1 MRISRTIR
9 NGRSRHVH
17 LGERLALIGRIQHGH
32 LTTGEAAAQAGV
44 PEQEVM
50 RWIEVHAGDR
60 IVTLHEV
67 AEPEVVRHL
76 RQRVQILVD
85 MVVDAEGT
93 INGLVRQLARR

>member
-1 MRISRTIR
+1 MPQTIR

-17 LGERLALIGRIQHGH
+17 LGERLAVIERIQRGH
-32 LTTGEAAAQAGV
+32 HTVGEAAAEAGV
-44 PEQEVM
+44 PEEEVR

-60 IVTLHEV
+60 IVTVDEV

-85 MVVDAEGT
+85 MIGDAEGT
-93 INGLVRQLARR
+93 ITGLVRQLARR